1 MTPPIAV
8 LRPEPG
14 NAATAAAI
22 EALGRCAI
30 RLPLFDIAP
39 LAWDGPD
46 PNGHDALVLT
56 SANAVRHAGP
66 ALSRYAALP
75 VHAVGAATAAAA
87 RAAGLKVV
95 ATGSGDGRALLD
107 AAQAAGVRAALLL
120 TARDR
125 AVASHP
131 AVTAIEAVYASEGIT
146 PIDPAPLAG
155 SVALV
160 HSPRAAKRLTA
171 IVVDR
176 SHIAVAAISDAAAT
190 ALGVGWRAVT
200 VAERPD
206 DAAVIAAAIAL
217 ADTLA
222 RD

>member
-1 MTPPIAV
+1 MTLPIAV

-22 EALGRCAI
+22 EAHGRQAI
-30 RLPLFDIAP
+30 RLPLFRIVALP
-39 LAWDGPD
+39 WDGPD
-46 PNGHDALVLT
+46 PEAHDALILT

-66 ALSRYAALP
+66 ALSRYATLP

-87 RAAGLKVV
+87 RAAGLQVV

-107 AAQAAGVRAALLL
+107 AAQAGGVRAALLL
-120 TARDR
+120 TARER

-131 AVTAIEAVYASEGIT
+131 AVTAIAAVYASEAIERV
-146 PIDPAPLAG
+146 DPAPLAG
-155 SVALV
+155 SIALV
-160 HSPRAAKRLTA
+160 HSARAAARLA
-171 IVVDR
+171 EIVPDR
-176 SHIAVAAISDAAAT
+176 SPVAVVAISSAAA
-190 ALGVGWRAVT
+190 AMLGGDWRAVT
-200 VAERPD
+200 VAARPD
-206 DAAVIAAAIAL
+206 DAAVIAAAMTL